1 VKEAQD
7 LVEYIVT
14 CITGNTENMTLITSL
29 DENGVLLKLTIKEA
43 LAGRVIGKRGETVQA
58 IRGLLRALGT
68 KNNARYSLLVE
79 IDEDE

>member
-1 VKEAQD
+1 MKEAQD

-14 CITGNTENMTLITSL
+14 CITGNTDDMTLITSL

-43 LAGRVIGKRGETVQA
+43 QAGRVIGKRGETVQA

-68 KNNARYSLLVE
+68 KNNAKYSLLVE
-79 IDEDE
+79 IDENE